1 MFANRRNFDVFH
13 RRSKVC
19 LQTEEILMSF
29 IGDANSAMFANGRNF
44 DVFHWGGKVYLLTEE
59 ILMSFIEQAK
69 NVC

>member
-13 RRSKVC
+13 RRDKV
-19 LQTEEILMSF
+19 
-29 IGDANSAMFANGRNF
+29 R
-44 DVFHWGGKVYLLTEE
+44 LLIEE